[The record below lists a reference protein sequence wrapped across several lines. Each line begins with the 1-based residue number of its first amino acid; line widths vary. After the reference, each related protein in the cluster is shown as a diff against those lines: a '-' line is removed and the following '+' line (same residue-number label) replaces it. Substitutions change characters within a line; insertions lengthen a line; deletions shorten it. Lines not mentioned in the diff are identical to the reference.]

1 MSLLNLDKIFNP
13 KRIALIGA
21 SVNPNSVSGKTL
33 SNLTSGGYRG
43 VVYPVNPAEEAV
55 SGIPCFPDLAALPNK
70 PDMAI
75 ICTAAQ
81 EVPDHVHRCGL
92 AGIYGI
98 IIMSAGFRETG
109 PEGKALEDRIL
120 EEKARF
126 PGMRILGP
134 NCLGVI
140 VPSVRLNAS
149 FASAMPSQGN
159 IAFISQSGAL
169 CTSVLDWAI
178 EGKTGF
184 SYFVSL
190 GNSLDIDFG
199 DLIDYFGQDD
209 NTGSIMLYIESVGQA
224 RKFMT
229 AARTFARSKPI
240 IVYKSGRFAESAEAA
255 ASHTGA
261 MASEDAVYDAAFQ
274 RTGMARVYDIG
285 DIFDVAA
292 LIGRNRFPRGARLG
306 IVTNAGGPGV
316 MATDT
321 LIAMQGELACLS
333 EETLSQ
339 LNENLPAYW
348 SHGNPVDVL
357 GDARAKRVA
366 KAVSV
371 VLQDQGVDA
380 VLVILT
386 PQAMTNPMATAKEV
400 GALAG
405 SSTKPILAAWIGGK
419 SMREGIQILTEAGVA
434 AYQTPEQA
442 IRAFMTLTTYARN
455 LRILYETPRDI
466 PVEFNIDRDQAKLE
480 LINRLPAEGE
490 ILSEEHSKRFL
501 EACGIPVTLPRIAT
515 SAGEAIALAS
525 LTGYPVVMK
534 IHSQDITHKSDV
546 GGVMLNL
553 ADEKMVMH
561 AWDHMMQ
568 KVKNLMPEARVEGV
582 SIQKMAVSKEGLEL
596 IVGIKKDPVFGTVIM
611 AGMGGTAAE
620 LYADRALGFPPLNE
634 RLARLMLESLR
645 IYPLIKG
652 YRGARPKSPDKLIEV
667 LIRISYL
674 AAGYPE
680 IKELDINPLLV
691 TPEEVIALD
700 ARIVR
705 DPQQASAAS
714 EDFAHLAL
722 HPYPEKYVREV
733 SLKDGSRILFRPIKP
748 EDEPLWF
755 ELLRSCSAESLYSRF
770 RYFFHW
776 ETHEVASRYCYI
788 DYDREIAIVAEVVE
802 NDRKKL
808 VGVGRL
814 VADPDHEDV
823 EYAIL
828 IADAWQN
835 RDLGHHLTEYCLEVA
850 GKWKL
855 KRMVAQ
861 TTADNSRMIALFRKH
876 QFEMY
881 TEDETVFV
889 SKALDSA
896 GD

>member
-1 MSLLNLDKIFNP
+1 MSLINLDKIFNP
-13 KRIALIGA
+13 RRIALIGA

-55 SGIPCFPDLAALPNK
+55 SGIPCFSDLAALPNK
-70 PDMAI
+70 ADMAI
-75 ICTAAQ
+75 ICTAAK
-81 EVPDHVHRCGL
+81 EVPDHVHQCGL
-92 AGIYGI
+92 AGIQGI
-98 IIMSAGFRETG
+98 IIMSAGFREAG
-109 PEGKALEDRIL
+109 PEGKALEDRIR
-120 EEKARF
+120 EEKERF

-140 VPSVRLNAS
+140 VPSVRMNAS
-149 FASAMPSQGN
+149 FASVMPAPGN

-169 CTSVLDWAI
+169 CTSVLDWAM

-209 NTGSIMLYIESVGQA
+209 STRSIMLYIESVGQA

-292 LIGRNRFPRGARLG
+292 MIGRNRFPRGARLG

-321 LIAMQGELACLS
+321 LIAMHGELARLS
-333 EETLSQ
+333 DDTLTM
-339 LNENLPAYW
+339 LNENLPAFW

-366 KAVSV
+366 KAVSI

-386 PQAMTNPMATAKEV
+386 PQAMTNPLATAKEV

-405 SSTKPILAAWIGGK
+405 SAGKPILAAWIGGK
-419 SMREGIQILTEAGVA
+419 SMREGIQILTDAGVA

-442 IRAFMTLTTYARN
+442 IRAFMTLTSYARN
-455 LRILYETPRDI
+455 LGILYETPRDI
-466 PVEFNIDRDQAKLE
+466 PLEFNIDREKAKAEFL
-480 LINRLPAEGE
+480 RDWSTEGE
-490 ILSEEHSKRFL
+490 ILSEESSKRFL
-501 EACGIPVTLPRIAT
+501 EAYGIPVTLPRIAH
-515 SAGEAIALAS
+515 SAEEAVALS
-525 LTGYPVVMK
+525 TVTTYPVVMK
-534 IHSQDITHKSDV
+534 IHAPDITHKSDV

-553 ADEKMVMH
+553 ADEKMVRH
-561 AWDHMMQ
+561 AWDHMMY
-568 KVKNLMPEARVEGV
+568 KVKTLMPGARIEGV
-582 SIQKMAVSKEGLEL
+582 SIQKMASSKEGLEL

-645 IYPLIKG
+645 IYPLITG
-652 YRGARPKSPDKLIEV
+652 YRGASHKSPDKLIEV

-674 AAGYPE
+674 AADYPE
-680 IKELDINPLLV
+680 IKELDINPLLIS
-691 TPEEVIALD
+691 PEQVLALD
-700 ARIVR
+700 ARIVL
-705 DPQQASAAS
+705 DSQHVQTPMASFS
-714 EDFAHLAL
+714 HLAL
-722 HPYPEKYVREV
+722 HPYPEKYVREFN
-733 SLKDGSRILFRPIKP
+733 LKDGSSILFRPIKP
-748 EDEPLWF
+748 EDEPMWF

-788 DYDREIAIVAEVVE
+788 DYDREIAIVAEVTE

-814 VADPDHEDV
+814 VADPDHEEV

-835 RDLGHHLTEYCLEVA
+835 RDLGHHLTGYCLEIA

-861 TTADNSRMIALFRKH
+861 TTTDNSRMIALFRKH
-876 QFEMY
+876 QFEMQ

-889 SKALDSA
+889 SKALDDT
-896 GD
+896 GN